1 MQWLLCS
8 NQDFELRLHS
18 VVFTV
23 SDGGYIT
30 KVREGES
37 GEANECTE
45 RARNRIGSASVEF
58 RIDSK
63 QLYFL
68 LLLLL
73 LLLEVELEVYLTFA
87 TLTDTLRR
95 KQADVRTPATANE
108 NDNVHIRSRVWWF
121 KVTGFQKGIY
131 SQNDKAI
138 QTINNLVL
146 PTGANTSTDAST
158 DAPNDTFHRNIT
170 D

>member
-1 MQWLLCS
+1 M
-8 NQDFELRLHS
+8 
-18 VVFTV
+18 
-23 SDGGYIT
+23 
-30 KVREGES
+30 
-37 GEANECTE
+37 
-45 RARNRIGSASVEF
+45 
-58 RIDSK
+58 
-63 QLYFL
+63 
-68 LLLLL
+68 
-73 LLLEVELEVYLTFA
+73 ELEVYLTFA

-138 QTINNLVL
+138 QTINNLLVL